1 MDIQID
7 SIRHQCLHSGCWML
21 EDNKVGRDC
30 EEILEELDRNSV
42 PDYILVR
49 LAAYILNPDIYGRIS
64 ENN

>member
-1 MDIQID
+1 
-7 SIRHQCLHSGCWML
+7 ML

-30 EEILEELDRNSV
+30 EQILEELDRNSV